1 MEKTG
6 RAWQWYGY
14 AVCLTAV
21 ITGLICISG
30 VIDNAFELA
39 NPLAGERADGSLTSF
54 EAYKATRERRAA
66 LAGEGQ
72 AVDTLS
78 DEMLRTRYEALRADR
93 LAQRTFHAR
102 KGLVT
107 SLVLLVVAAA
117 LFTTHWRWLRR
128 TPILETGDRAA

>member
-30 VIDNAFELA
+30 VINNAFDLA
-39 NPLAGERADGSLTSF
+39 NPLAGERAEGSLTSF
-54 EAYKATRERRAA
+54 EAYKATRDRPAPRSDER
-66 LAGEGQ
+66 Q
-72 AVDTLS
+72 AVDTVS
-78 DEMLRTRYEALRADR
+78 EETLRARYEALRADR
-93 LAQRTFHAR
+93 LAQRTFRAQ

-107 SLVLLVVAAA
+107 SLVLLIVAAV
-117 LFTTHWRWLRR
+117 LFATHWRWLRR
-128 TPILETGDRAA
+128 APNAETA